1 MSTLPGT
8 FGARILEL
16 ADRLATHSDLPG
28 ALSCTYL
35 TPAHRAS
42 AEGSCAQW
50 MQAAGMAVNIDGVG
64 NVVGRYAAAQQTNR
78 TLIIGSHYDTVVDA
92 GKYDGRL
99 GILTGLVVIDHLN
112 RTGRR
117 LPFAVELI
125 GFAEEEGLR
134 FSASYIGS
142 TAVAGSFDRGLL
154 ARRDRDG
161 ISLADAISAT
171 GFDPAEISK
180 LARARQDLAGYLEVH
195 IEQGPVLLQEG
206 LPLGVVTAIAGNCR
220 FWLTVSGQ
228 AGHAGTVPMG
238 LRHDAV
244 AAAAEIVLAVERR
257 CSNVATLVGTVG
269 RIEVPGGATNVIA
282 GRCELSL
289 DIRAGDDATRDA
301 AVADVR
307 AEIDAIAQRR
317 GVTVDIKEM
326 QRMRRGRLLA
336 RACRACSR
344 TRSRVHGMHAALPAE
359 RGRPRRRELR
369 RHHATR
375 ACCLFAA
382 AMAASVIRRAK
393 PSPPRTPISA
403 RACYST
409 CSNTTRVKDDL
420 GGTCHRIRGSRIR
433 A

>member
-1 MSTLPGT
+1 MADRCGAVQARDAKGNKGVSATPGVL
-8 FGARILEL
+8 GAHILEL
-16 ADRLATHSDLPG
+16 ADRLAAHSDLPG

-35 TPAHRAS
+35 TLAHRAS
-42 AEGSCAQW
+42 AKDLAQW
-50 MQAAGMAVNIDGVG
+50 MQAAGMAVSIDGVG
-64 NVVGRYAAAQQTNR
+64 NVVGRYAAAPETNR

-99 GILTGLVVIDHLN
+99 GILTGLVVIDHLC

-125 GFAEEEGLR
+125 AFAEEEGLR

-142 TAVAGSFDRGLL
+142 TAVAGSFDRSLL

-161 ISLADAISAT
+161 VSLADAISAT
-171 GFDPAEISK
+171 GFDPADVPQ

-257 CSNVATLVGTVG
+257 CSNVPTLVGTVG
-269 RIEVPGGATNVIA
+269 RLEVPGGATNVIA

-289 DIRAGDDATRDA
+289 DIRAGDDVTRDA
-301 AVADVR
+301 AIADVR
-307 AEIDAIAQRR
+307 AEIDAIAKRR
-317 GVTVDIKEM
+317 GVTVEINEM
-326 QRMRRGRLLA
+326 QRMGA
-336 RACRACSR
+336 VACSA
-344 TRSRVHGMHAALPAE
+344 RVQSLFADAI
-359 RGRPRRRELR
+359 
-369 RHHATR
+369 TR
-375 ACCLFAA
+375 AGVTPRFLPSGAGHDAVNFGGLTDMGMLFVRCGNGGV
-382 AMAASVIRRAK
+382 SH
-393 PSPPRTPISA
+393 SPRETVTA
-403 RACYST
+403 ED
-409 CSNTTRVKDDL
+409 VDL
-420 GGTCHRIRGSRIR
+420 GARVLLDVLQHYEE
-433 A
+433 

>member
-1 MSTLPGT
+1 MADRCRPVQVLGARGTKAVSAPPGT

-16 ADRLATHSDLPG
+16 ADRLARHSDLPG

-42 AEGSCAQW
+42 AKELAQW
-50 MQAAGMAVNIDGVG
+50 MQAAGMAVSIDGVG
-64 NVVGRYAAAQQTNR
+64 NVVGRYPAAQATDR
-78 TLIIGSHYDTVVDA
+78 TLIVGSHYDTVVDA

-125 GFAEEEGLR
+125 AFAEEEGLR

-142 TAVAGSFDRGLL
+142 TAVAGSFDRSLL
-154 ARRDRDG
+154 ARRDKDG

-171 GFDPAEISK
+171 GFDPAEIPK

-269 RIEVPGGATNVIA
+269 RVEVPGGATNVIA

-301 AVADVR
+301 AIADVR

-317 GVTVDIKEM
+317 GVTVEIKEM
-326 QRMRRGRLLA
+326 QRMGA
-336 RACRACSR
+336 VACSA
-344 TRSRVHGMHAALPAE
+344 RVQS
-359 RGRPRRRELR
+359 
-369 RHHATR
+369 
-375 ACCLFAA
+375 LFADA
-382 AMAASVIRRAK
+382 IARTETAPRFL
-393 PSPPRTPISA
+393 PSGAGHDAVNFGGITDMGMLFVRCGNGGVSHSPRETVTAEDADVGA
-403 RACYST
+403 RVLLDVLEHYEDK
-409 CSNTTRVKDDL
+409 R
-420 GGTCHRIRGSRIR
+420 
-433 A
+433 

>member
-1 MSTLPGT
+1 VSPPPGAL
-8 FGARILEL
+8 GARILEL

-35 TPAHRAS
+35 TTAHRTS
-42 AEGSCAQW
+42 AKELAQW
-50 MQAAGMAVNIDGVG
+50 MQAAGMAVTIDGVG
-64 NVVGRYAAAQQTNR
+64 NVVGRYAAAQETNR
-78 TLIIGSHYDTVVDA
+78 TVIIGSHYDTVVDA

-99 GILTGLVVIDHLN
+99 GILTGLVIIDHLN

-142 TAVAGSFDRGLL
+142 AAVAGSFDRGLL

-171 GFDPAEISK
+171 GFDPADIPK

-206 LPLGVVTAIAGNCR
+206 LQLGVVTAIAGNCR

-244 AAAAEIVLAVERR
+244 AAAADIVLAVERR

-269 RIEVPGGATNVIA
+269 RFEVPGGATNVIA

-289 DIRAGDDATRDA
+289 DIRAGDDVTRDA
-301 AVADVR
+301 AIADVR
-307 AEIDAIAQRR
+307 AEIDSIAQRR
-317 GVTVDIKEM
+317 GVTVEIKET
-326 QRMRRGRLLA
+326 QRMGA
-336 RACRACSR
+336 VACSA
-344 TRSRVHGMHAALPAE
+344 RVQG
-359 RGRPRRRELR
+359 
-369 RHHATR
+369 
-375 ACCLFAA
+375 LFADA
-382 AMAASVIRRAK
+382 IGRAGMPLRFL
-393 PSPPRTPISA
+393 PSGAGHDAVNFGGVTDMGMLFVRCGNGGVSHSPRETITA
-403 RACYST
+403 EDA
-409 CSNTTRVKDDL
+409 DL
-420 GGTCHRIRGSRIR
+420 GACVLLDVLEHYGE
-433 A
+433 

>member
-1 MSTLPGT
+1 VSSPPGA

-28 ALSCTYL
+28 ALSCSYL

-42 AEGSCAQW
+42 AKELAQW
-50 MQAAGMAVNIDGVG
+50 MQAAGMAVSIDGVG
-64 NVVGRYAAAQQTNR
+64 NVVGRYASAQSTNR
-78 TLIIGSHYDTVVDA
+78 TVIIGSHYDTVVDA

-99 GILTGLVVIDHLN
+99 GILTGLVVIAHLN
-112 RTGRR
+112 RSGRR

-142 TAVAGSFDRGLL
+142 TAVAGSFDRSLL
-154 ARRDRDG
+154 VRRDRDG

-171 GFDPAEISK
+171 GFDPADIPK

-206 LPLGVVTAIAGNCR
+206 LPIGVVTAIAGNCR

-238 LRHDAV
+238 FRHDAV
-244 AAAAEIVLAVERR
+244 AAAADIVLAVERR
-257 CSNVATLVGTVG
+257 CSHVSTLVGTVG
-269 RIEVPGGATNVIA
+269 RVEVPGGATNVIP

-289 DIRAGDDATRDA
+289 DIRAGDDVTRDA
-301 AVADVR
+301 AMADVR

-317 GVTVDIKEM
+317 GVTVEIKEM
-326 QRMRRGRLLA
+326 QRMGA
-336 RACRACSR
+336 VACSA
-344 TRSRVHGMHAALPAE
+344 RVQS
-359 RGRPRRRELR
+359 
-369 RHHATR
+369 
-375 ACCLFAA
+375 LFADA
-382 AMAASVIRRAK
+382 IGRTGIVPRFL
-393 PSPPRTPISA
+393 PSGAGHDAVNFGGITDIGMLFVRCGNGGVSHSPRESISA
-403 RACYST
+403 EDA
-409 CSNTTRVKDDL
+409 DL
-420 GGTCHRIRGSRIR
+420 GARVLLDVLEHYEE
-433 A
+433 

>member
-1 MSTLPGT
+1 MSPPPGT

-42 AEGSCAQW
+42 AKELAQW
-50 MQAAGMAVNIDGVG
+50 MQAAGMAVSIDGVG
-64 NVVGRYAAAQQTNR
+64 NVVGRYPAAQATDR
-78 TLIIGSHYDTVVDA
+78 TLIVGSHYDTVVDA

-112 RTGRR
+112 RSGRR
-117 LPFAVELI
+117 LPFVVELI
-125 GFAEEEGLR
+125 AFAEEEGLR

-171 GFDPAEISK
+171 GFDPAGIPK
-180 LARARQDLAGYLEVH
+180 LARPRQDLAGYLEVH

-307 AEIDAIAQRR
+307 AEIDAIERRR
-317 GVTVDIKEM
+317 GVMVEIKEM
-326 QRMRRGRLLA
+326 QRNGA
-336 RACRACSR
+336 VACSA
-344 TRSRVHGMHAALPAE
+344 RVQS
-359 RGRPRRRELR
+359 
-369 RHHATR
+369 
-375 ACCLFAA
+375 LFADA
-382 AMAASVIRRAK
+382 IARTGTTPRFL
-393 PSPPRTPISA
+393 PSGAGHDAVNFGGITDTGMLFVRCGNGGVSHSPRETITA
-403 RACYST
+403 EDA
-409 CSNTTRVKDDL
+409 DL
-420 GGTCHRIRGSRIR
+420 GARVLLDVLEHYGD
-433 A
+433 

>member
-1 MSTLPGT
+1 MSAPPGT
-8 FGARILEL
+8 FGVRILEF

-35 TPAHRAS
+35 TPAHRTCAK
-42 AEGSCAQW
+42 ELAQW
-50 MQAAGMAVNIDGVG
+50 MQAAGMAVTIDGVG
-64 NVVGRYAAAQQTNR
+64 NVVGRYPAAQATTR
-78 TLIIGSHYDTVVDA
+78 TVIVGSHYDTVVDA

-125 GFAEEEGLR
+125 AFAEEEGLR

-142 TAVAGSFDRGLL
+142 TAVAGAFDRGLL

-195 IEQGPVLLQEG
+195 IEQGPVLLQDD

-228 AGHAGTVPMG
+228 AGHAGTVPMDM
-238 LRHDAV
+238 RHDAV
-244 AAAAEIVLAVERR
+244 AAAADIVLVVERR
-257 CSNVATLVGTVG
+257 CSNVPTLVGTVG
-269 RIEVPGGATNVIA
+269 RIEVPGSATNVIA

-289 DIRAGDDATRDA
+289 DIRAGDNATRDA
-301 AVADVR
+301 AIADLR
-307 AEIDAIAQRR
+307 AEIASIAHRR
-317 GVTVDIKEM
+317 GVTVEINEL
-326 QRMRRGRLLA
+326 QRTGAVVCSA
-336 RACRACSR
+336 RVRA
-344 TRSRVHGMHAALPAE
+344 
-359 RGRPRRRELR
+359 
-369 RHHATR
+369 
-375 ACCLFAA
+375 LFAQAIGRAGVTPRFLPSGAGHDAVNFGGIADTGMLFVRCGNGGVSHSPRETVTADDADLA
-382 AMAASVIRRAK
+382 A
-393 PSPPRTPISA
+393 
-403 RACYST
+403 
-409 CSNTTRVKDDL
+409 RVLLDVLD
-420 GGTCHRIRGSRIR
+420 HYED
-433 A
+433 

>member
-1 MSTLPGT
+1 VSTLAGT

-42 AEGSCAQW
+42 AKELAQW
-50 MQAAGMAVNIDGVG
+50 MQAAGMAVTIDGVG
-64 NVVGRYAAAQQTNR
+64 NVVGRYPAAEPTNR
-78 TLIIGSHYDTVVDA
+78 TLIVGSHYDTVVDA

-112 RTGRR
+112 RTGQR

-154 ARRDRDG
+154 DRRDRDG
-161 ISLADAISAT
+161 IALADAISAT
-171 GFDPAEISK
+171 GFDPAEIPK

-206 LPLGVVTAIAGNCR
+206 LPLGIVTAIAGNCR

-257 CSNVATLVGTVG
+257 CANVATLVGTVG
-269 RIEVPGGATNVIA
+269 RMEVPGGATNVIA

-289 DIRAGDDATRDA
+289 DIRAGDDVTRDA

-307 AEIDAIAQRR
+307 AEIDAIARRR
-317 GVTVDIKEM
+317 GVTVEVKEM
-326 QRMRRGRLLA
+326 QRNGAVACSARVQGLFADAIA
-336 RACRACSR
+336 RAGGTPRFLPSGAGHDAVNFGGI
-344 TRSRVHGMHAALPAE
+344 TDTGMLFVRCGNGGVSHSPRETITAE
-359 RGRPRRRELR
+359 D
-369 RHHATR
+369 A
-375 ACCLFAA
+375 
-382 AMAASVIRRAK
+382 
-393 PSPPRTPISA
+393 
-403 RACYST
+403 
-409 CSNTTRVKDDL
+409 DL
-420 GGTCHRIRGSRIR
+420 GARVLLDVLEHYEG
-433 A
+433 